1 MTAAAKTKQK
11 KRNTVNTFTCTTKL
25 NVWLFLRVQGFFYNL
40 SNEMQ
45 KVFILFTFHIFRA
58 INDPQK

>member
-11 KRNTVNTFTCTTKL
+11 KERNTVNTFTCTTKL
-25 NVWLFLRVQGFFYNL
+25 NVWLFLRVQGSFYNL

-45 KVFILFTFHIFRA
+45 KVFILFIYLHFICLEL
-58 INDPQK
+58 